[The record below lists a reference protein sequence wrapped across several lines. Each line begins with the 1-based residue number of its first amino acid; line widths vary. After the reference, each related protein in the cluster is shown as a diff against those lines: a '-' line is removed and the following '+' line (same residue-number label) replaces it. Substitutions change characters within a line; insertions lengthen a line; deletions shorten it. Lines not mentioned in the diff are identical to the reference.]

1 MNFKLLIIKLFRLT
15 DLTDMLKK
23 SKERQKRLDEKY
35 WKEKLEDALS
45 HQKRE
50 HELELQE
57 KNAEISML
65 QDIIKSYKQREKELD
80 NREYLI
86 KKNAKENSFMATKIA
101 SKVEDFG
108 IAVLGIVG
116 EMKGV
121 REDAE
126 NNKLRIES
134 K

>member
-1 MNFKLLIIKLFRLT
+1 
-15 DLTDMLKK
+15 MLKK
-23 SKERQKRLDEKY
+23 SKERQKKLDEKY
-35 WKEKLEDALS
+35 WGEKLEDALS

-50 HELELQE
+50 HELEIQE

-65 QDIIKSYKQREKELD
+65 QDTIKSYKQREKELD
-80 NREYLI
+80 TREYMI

-126 NNKLRIES
+126 KNKLRIES